1 MAKKVE
7 EVILG
12 FDVSQDSLEIFGTG
26 FHREARISNSE
37 SAIRDYFGALCVP
50 ASLAVEATSDFHERL
65 VEIAIEL
72 GMTVYV
78 VDGYR
83 LSKYREAMGIRAKT
97 DGSDARLIYRYLQA
111 ERALL
116 RPLALQNQQERLI
129 WRLLKRRA
137 KVVKL
142 RAQLEL
148 SLRQV
153 DIAADDQA
161 DAMAGLNQLI
171 RKLTDQAK
179 QLAHAANWGDSLSR
193 LRTIPGIGEL
203 CALGLRALYGRGEF
217 ANADRFIAFLGLDVR
232 VRDSGCYRGKRKLT
246 KRGDPEIRRLL
257 FNGARSVAYRDA
269 YWRDLKASHLAR
281 GLSEIQS
288 SVILSRKLAR
298 IGFAI
303 LRDGTEYHC
312 REKACIGS

>member
-1 MAKKVE
+1 MAKKAD

-12 FDVSQDSLEIFGTG
+12 FDVGQENLDVYGTG
-26 FHREARISNSE
+26 FNREIQIRNRKA
-37 SAIRDYFGALCVP
+37 AIRDYLGQLAVP
-50 ASLAVEATSDFHERL
+50 VSLAVEATNDYHEPL
-65 VEIAIEL
+65 IEIATEL
-72 GMTVYV
+72 GMTVYL

-83 LSKYREAMGIRAKT
+83 LSHYREVVGTRAKT
-97 DGSDARLIYRYLQA
+97 DRSDARLIYRYLQS

-116 RPLALQNQQERLI
+116 RPLSLQNREERLI

-142 RAQLEL
+142 RTQLEL

-153 DIAADDQA
+153 DVPAADQA
-161 DAMAGLNQLI
+161 HAMAGLDQLI

-179 QLAHAANWGDSLSR
+179 QLAHTANWGESLTR

-203 CALGLRALYGRGEF
+203 SALGLRALYGRGEF

-232 VRDSGCYRGKRKLT
+232 VRDSGCYRGRRKLT

-257 FNGARSVAYRDA
+257 FNGARSVASRYD
-269 YWRDLKASHLAR
+269 YWRDLKASHLSR

-288 SVILSRKLAR
+288 SVVISRKLAR

-303 LRDGTEYHC
+303 LRDGTEYQPV
-312 REKACIGS
+312 S